1 MSPQFRW
8 PLVVSIP
15 NSVPH
20 AVGPSVNTWRAQLL
34 FASNPKFG
42 NLFEFSATK
51 IHSKINVFHT
61 LALKI
66 VK

>member
-8 PLVVSIP
+8 HLVVSIP

-20 AVGPSVNTWRAQLL
+20 AIGPSVNTLRAQLI
-34 FASNPKFG
+34 FASKPKFG
-42 NLFEFSATK
+42 NLFEFPAKK
-51 IHSKINVFHT
+51 IHSKINIFHT